1 MDGAPLTSV
10 IREQLKGTTGVAS
23 LQLQNHIYGCFIIME
38 DIAQQTMT
46 LTGNQLVGSNVILSL
61 DQDFDRIGLQFG
73 FVMNSKLGLTSAN
86 PEYHAEWCK
95 IFRDLSSIEQVDT
108 LEDTIIEV
116 IHQTVS
122 AEDAYFSHALETGSL
137 PQEWL
142 AKIVGLLNPSEEK
155 KEEVTT
161 TADEPQ
167 PSAIGLANIEKNR
180 PIKKGRLVTTRRS
193 KPAPVKAPLAT
204 TRRRK

>member
-1 MDGAPLTSV
+1 MDGAPLASV
-10 IREQLKGTTGVAS
+10 IRNQLKGVTGLAS

-73 FVMNSKLGLTSAN
+73 FVMNSKLGLTSVN
-86 PEYHAEWCK
+86 PDYQAEWCK
-95 IFRDLSSIEQVDT
+95 VFRELSSIEQVDA
-108 LEDTIIEV
+108 LEDTIIGV
-116 IHQTVS
+116 IHELVPAQ
-122 AEDAYFSHALETGSL
+122 DAYFSHALETGSL
-137 PQEWL
+137 PQIWL
-142 AKIVGLLNPSEEK
+142 TNIVGLLNPSEK
-155 KEEVTT
+155 KEETSENV
-161 TADEPQ
+161 DEP
-167 PSAIGLANIEKNR
+167 PSTAIGLANIEKNR